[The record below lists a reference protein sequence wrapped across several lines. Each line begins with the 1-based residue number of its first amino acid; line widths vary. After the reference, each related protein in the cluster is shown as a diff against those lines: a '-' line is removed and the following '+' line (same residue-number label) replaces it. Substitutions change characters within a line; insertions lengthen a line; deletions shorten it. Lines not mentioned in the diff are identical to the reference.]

1 MHTKLMSEI
10 ESFNLK
16 GNIAKL
22 IIVYIDT
29 NSRDQLTNWSHCV
42 PICAC
47 KYVKHRSMSVL
58 FRRFHFP
65 SIRLL

>member
-1 MHTKLMSEI
+1 MSEI

-42 PICAC
+42 QLQGT
-47 KYVKHRSMSVL
+47 MG
-58 FRRFHFP
+58 
-65 SIRLL
+65 